1 MLSAQ
6 VLTLIWF
13 LNELFLGVILDVIAL
28 ALLSIVVVAT
38 LTATISAM
46 GNLVLVIESRWVVDR
61 QILYLLRFLDK

>member
-13 LNELFLGVILDVIAL
+13 LNVLFLGVILDVIAL

-46 GNLVLVIESRWVVDR
+46 GNLVLVIESLWVVDR

>member
-13 LNELFLGVILDVIAL
+13 LNVLFLGVILDVIAL
-28 ALLSIVVVAT
+28 ALLTQMVGVT
-38 LTATISAM
+38 LSSM
-46 GNLVLVIESRWVVDR
+46 GAHVLVMKPLWVVDR